1 MGNLEA
7 ISQHRQRELKAAFA
21 LLFRILNDPQ
31 ARFPMTTPRSWRLVI
46 SLLVFSAAYPT
57 QTPCAELL
65 VGVARV
71 DLTPPLEMKAP
82 LGGYGARMNRSA
94 EGVHDRIFA
103 KAIVISDG
111 QRKFALVT
119 ADLLGFAPPV
129 KREIVQRLAAKGW
142 SAEQI
147 MLLPSHSHTSIE
159 MNALN
164 PSNVL
169 NIPQIGIHN
178 PKLYEFTLKNL
189 VDVIQRAEKTV
200 QPAVVGTSSQRINGW
215 NRNRRVPGGVTDDE
229 LTVTRIDTVNG
240 QPLAVLV
247 NFAAHPTFMSEKE
260 MLFSG
265 DWPGYLQRTIEA
277 AIGQGVTA
285 LYYNGA
291 QGDQSPVSRPDSGDS
306 PWERS
311 ERYGMELGLIAA
323 EQHAK
328 IKTQRDAD
336 FNFHLQAIKLP
347 ERTWHPDFM
356 VTGGREY
363 GLSEAVMGELLQRM
377 CPDETATGSLRLGDL
392 VIVGVPGEMAAELG
406 LQIKT
411 RTRAITG
418 APHAVIG
425 GLANEWISYIL
436 TAESYLQ
443 GGGYEASVSFYGP
456 ELGDRIMKG
465 ALEGVSQIGSE
476 E

>member
-1 MGNLEA
+1 
-7 ISQHRQRELKAAFA
+7 
-21 LLFRILNDPQ
+21 
-31 ARFPMTTPRSWRLVI
+31 MTTLRCWPLVLV
-46 SLLVFSAAYPT
+46 LLLLPAVYPS
-57 QTPCAELL
+57 QAICAELR

-82 LGGYGARMNRSA
+82 LGGYGARMNRPA
-94 EGVHDRIFA
+94 EGVHDRILA
-103 KAIVISDG
+103 KTIVISDG
-111 QRKFALVT
+111 KRKYALIT
-119 ADLLGFAPPV
+119 ADLLGFAPPM
-129 KREIVQRLAAKGW
+129 KRDIVERLAAQGW
-142 SAEQI
+142 SAERV

-164 PSNVL
+164 PRNDL
-169 NIPQIGIHN
+169 KIPQIGIHD
-178 PKLYEFTLKNL
+178 PALYEFTLNNF
-189 VDVIQRAEKTV
+189 VTVIQRAERTL
-200 QPAVVGTSSQRINGW
+200 QPVVIGTSSQRISGW

-229 LTVTRIDTVNG
+229 LTVTRIDTVSG

-260 MLFSG
+260 MQFSG
-265 DWPGYLQRTIEA
+265 DWPGHLQRTIEA
-277 AIGQGVTA
+277 TIGYDVTA
-285 LYYNGA
+285 MYYNGA

-311 ERYGMELGLIAA
+311 ERFGMELGLVAA

-328 IKTQRDAD
+328 IMTQRDVD

-356 VTGGREY
+356 STGGKEY
-363 GLSEAVMGELLQRM
+363 GLSEAIMSELLKQM
-377 CPDETATGSLRLGDL
+377 CPEETTIGSLRLGDL
-392 VIVGVPGEMAAELG
+392 LIVGVPGEMAAELG

-411 RTRAITG
+411 RSRAATG

-456 ELGDRIMKG
+456 ELGSRIMQG
-465 ALEGVSQIGSE
+465 ALEGVAQLGSE
-476 E
+476 